1 MEQTAI
7 QLKEF
12 KPALAGYIRGSLDL
26 LGRSLVPDD
35 DAIHDIRVLM
45 KRFRATI
52 RLLKPILDDETYRR
66 EYLAGR
72 EVGRILCSWRET
84 SVLRKTVKSL
94 KKENPGL
101 FIKLRDNEKIQE
113 LLRKPYSSWEMV
125 AEKSESIKTI
135 GTQLTKAQYRIRF
148 ISLRSPD
155 TQLLIDELERNYLIA
170 SAAYLDCRNNPK
182 QELLHEFRK
191 KSKTFL
197 YQLYFFRP
205 LDAPAIK
212 SLEKKLDSL
221 TQDLGKCNDLAQ
233 IMTELGYKYKSDNS
247 PAMDELA
254 VVIRD
259 WQDKYLLKVWGTAYR
274 IFCPGQSMRELSAF
288 KTAATRSKAV

>member
-52 RLLKPILDDETYRR
+52 RLLKPILDDESYRR

-84 SVLRKTVKSL
+84 SVLRKTVKTL
-94 KKENPGL
+94 KKENPDL

-113 LLRKPYSSWEMV
+113 LLRKPYSSWEIV
-125 AEKSESIKTI
+125 AEKSESIKAI

-148 ISLRSPD
+148 LSLRAPD
-155 TQLLIDELERNYLIA
+155 THLLTDELERNYLIA
-170 SAAYLDCRNNPK
+170 SSAYLDCRNNPK

-205 LDAPAIK
+205 VDSSAIK

-221 TQDLGKCNDLAQ
+221 TQDLGKCNDLSQ
-233 IMTELGYKYKSDNS
+233 IMTELGYKYKSENI

-259 WQDKYLLKVWGTAYR
+259 WQDKYLLKVWATAYR
-274 IFCPGQSMRELSAF
+274 IFCPGQSMSELFAF
-288 KTAATRSKAV
+288 KTDANRSKAV